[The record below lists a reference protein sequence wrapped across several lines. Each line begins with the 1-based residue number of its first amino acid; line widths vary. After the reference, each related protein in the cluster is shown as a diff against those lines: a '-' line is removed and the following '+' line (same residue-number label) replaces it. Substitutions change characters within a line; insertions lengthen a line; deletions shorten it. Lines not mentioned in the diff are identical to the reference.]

1 MSSLL
6 PCFLALHISR
16 LAMQKSDTVASS
28 REHCPAAATDF
39 FVLLLEFQNASNI
52 LMLHKNAT
60 DAAALLC
67 IDYSRI
73 SIERQQGLLLHK
85 RLLKLSAIFQNC
97 PKRWK
102 LKKCIERM
110 CIIPPFLPR
119 FFQ

>member
-28 REHCPAAATDF
+28 REHCPAAAASDF

-60 DAAALLC
+60 DAAATYFALTPGFRLKGSRAYYC
-67 IDYSRI
+67 ISDFS
-73 SIERQQGLLLHK
+73 
-85 RLLKLSAIFQNC
+85 N
-97 PKRWK
+97 
-102 LKKCIERM
+102 
-110 CIIPPFLPR
+110 
-119 FFQ
+119 

>member
-60 DAAALLC
+60 DAAATCFALTTPGFRLKGSRAYYC
-67 IDYSRI
+67 ISDFS
-73 SIERQQGLLLHK
+73 
-85 RLLKLSAIFQNC
+85 N
-97 PKRWK
+97 
-102 LKKCIERM
+102 
-110 CIIPPFLPR
+110 
-119 FFQ
+119 